1 MSNNFQLIR
10 DLLDHVEAFEK
21 QGGEGGIKAFA
32 FFLKDKVYSVE
43 SESSAE
49 PATYRKENF
58 MNFRSIPEV
67 EFSVL
72 LTGLFRF
79 AKHYLKKAFSK
90 TAFNTIDEFGF
101 LATLLK
107 EGSLLKNELIS
118 EHMMEMSSGSEI
130 IKRLI
135 KNGLIHEY
143 KDEYDGR
150 AKRVALTE
158 AGKREI
164 FLAFDEMYKVSEI
177 IKGNLQPD
185 ELTEALAILNKLTV
199 WHKHIHE
206 HDKNAPI
213 EALHEKYVD

>member
-10 DLLDHVEAFEK
+10 DLLDHVESFEK
-21 QGGEGGIKAFA
+21 QGGQGGVKAFA
-32 FFLKDKVYSVE
+32 FYLKDKVYSVE
-43 SESSAE
+43 SESVRE
-49 PATYRKENF
+49 PETFRKENF
-58 MNFRSIPEV
+58 RNFRSIPEV

-107 EGSLLKNELIS
+107 EGSLLKNELIG

-135 KNGLIHEY
+135 KNGLVHEY
-143 KDEYDGR
+143 QDENDGR

-177 IKGNLQPD
+177 IKGNLQPN
-185 ELTEALAILNKLTV
+185 ELNEALAILNKLTF

-206 HDKNAPI
+206 HDKNASI
-213 EALHEKYVD
+213 EILHEKYVD